1 MQPFRIKK
9 PRLARR
15 VDASQSFCS
24 ELQEELMAVGY
35 AEELHL
41 LAIVEPCGYFYAHR
55 MCAIWSKGV
64 KVVNNDDTNA
74 GPSVVSVCSA
84 SSWPEVAGADS
95 ALIQAA
101 FLRCHLCG
109 SFGASLSCQQA
120 TTVWPKSFHFPCGLS
135 FFERQN
141 ERIAL
146 SGSYSSGIDHGRPIR
161 RQLCRLSFPIQCGQ
175 SALLRDLRKTLP
187 RLLCRTG

>member
-1 MQPFRIKK
+1 
-9 PRLARR
+9 
-15 VDASQSFCS
+15 
-24 ELQEELMAVGY
+24 
-35 AEELHL
+35 
-41 LAIVEPCGYFYAHR
+41 
-55 MCAIWSKGV
+55 
-64 KVVNNDDTNA
+64 
-74 GPSVVSVCSA
+74 
-84 SSWPEVAGADS
+84 SWPEVAGADS

-120 TTVWPKSFHFPCGLS
+120 TTGGTVWPKSFHFPCGLS

-161 RQLCRLSFPIQCGQ
+161 RQLCRLAFPIQCGQ

-187 RLLCRTG
+187 RLLCRTGERPGSLNGLAMQRVQSDFLRLNKVINCCLMSVKSCTVIRHTSTCVPKCHTEMGMAQ